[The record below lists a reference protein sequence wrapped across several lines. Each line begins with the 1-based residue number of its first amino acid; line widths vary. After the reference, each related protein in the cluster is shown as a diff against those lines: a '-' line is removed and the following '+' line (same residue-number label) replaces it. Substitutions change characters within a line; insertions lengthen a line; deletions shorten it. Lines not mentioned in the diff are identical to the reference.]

1 MNDLP
6 IKVLLIDDDEEDYI
20 LTRYVFDEFKNNQF
34 ELEWIDNYADGLA
47 ALKECRHDIF
57 LLDYRLG
64 ERTGLELLDEAING
78 GCRAPIILLT
88 GQGDKE
94 IDFQAMQA
102 GAADYLVKSELAAPL
117 LERSI
122 RYSLEH
128 AQTLQKFRE
137 SEARYRNLV
146 ETLPVMFYAVE
157 PTPPYTPLYLS
168 PSFENFGYPLER
180 WHESP
185 RFVDADSARRRPR
198 TGFK

>member
-1 MNDLP
+1 MTNSKT
-6 IKVLLIDDDEEDYI
+6 I
-20 LTRYVFDEFKNNQF
+20 NS
-34 ELEWIDNYADGLA
+34 ELEWIDNSRDGLA
-47 ALKECRHDIF
+47 ALKKFRHDIF

-64 ERTGLELLDEAING
+64 EQTGLELLNEAIAD
-78 GCRAPIILLT
+78 GCHAPIILLT

-102 GAADYLVKSELAAPL
+102 GAADYLIKSELEAPL
-117 LERSI
+117 LERAI

-157 PTPPYTPLYLS
+157 PAPPYAPVYLS
-168 PSFENFGYPLER
+168 PSFESFGYPLEK
-180 WHESP
+180 WHENKDLWMKILHAEDREWVLMKSK
-185 RFVDADSARRRPR
+185 RR
-198 TGFK
+198 